1 MNKETEEMKNL
12 IYTLDKA
19 QAVAFALVGL
29 VAIYGV
35 IAKGAWW
42 HIGTAVICAA
52 MAVGLWKNAIVDG
65 NEIDLE

>member
-1 MNKETEEMKNL
+1 MKKL

-29 VAIYGV
+29 VAIYGA

-42 HIGTAVICAA
+42 HIGTAVICI
-52 MAVGLWKNAIVDG
+52 AVAFAHLKDAIG
-65 NEIDLE
+65 NEDEEDLE

>member
-1 MNKETEEMKNL
+1 MKKL

-29 VAIYGV
+29 VAIYGA
-35 IAKGAWW
+35 IFKGAWW

-52 MAVGLWKNAIVDG
+52 LAVGLWNDAIVD
-65 NEIDLE
+65 ESEPDYE

>member
-1 MNKETEEMKNL
+1 MKKL

-29 VAIYGV
+29 GCIYGV

-42 HIGTAVICAA
+42 HIGTAVMCGVLGVA
-52 MAVGLWKNAIVDG
+52 MWNAAIVDEG
-65 NEIDLE
+65 DIDLE

>member
-1 MNKETEEMKNL
+1 MKKL

-29 VAIYGV
+29 VAIYGA
-35 IAKGAWW
+35 IFKGAWW

-52 MAVGLWKNAIVDG
+52 MAVAMWKAAIVD
-65 NEIDLE
+65 ECEPDYE